1 MSSIPQT
8 ILIEETVNAFAISTC
23 TDGIGNIV
31 FVSAEKLSQ
40 TTAVKVGIGV
50 DAVWT
55 IHEVAD
61 TTEELLVSSEHI
73 LRLCFQLF
81 DGLLLFLFALFYLS
95 QQSAVLLKECLVILM
110 RTP

>member
-1 MSSIPQT
+1 MFI
-8 ILIEETVNAFAISTC
+8 
-23 TDGIGNIV
+23 
-31 FVSAEKLSQ
+31 SAEELSQ
-40 TTAVKVGIGV
+40 TVAIHIGISI
-50 DAVWT
+50 DMVWT

-61 TTEELLVSSEHI
+61 TAEELLVSSEHI